1 MGVPHRAPAR
11 AASFGCPNPCSARRP
26 TAGAPPRF
34 THPPPHLPPR
44 AISSP
49 KVTRRFC
56 RLPLAIFWD
65 LAKESSSRRPA
76 AVMRTATKHLEGK
89 GVAPFARRP
98 ASFPGR
104 RSQASTAQKGAPL
117 AAGQRRASPIK
128 SIPHVASVDET
139 PQTEQKTLRMRLP
152 LGLAALLVTEPIVQ
166 WCGNLNPLPF
176 RTGACPGLPPAPR
189 PLFALRTDSPAA
201 DCPSRGTVLLL
212 SPDGSHVSFNYS
224 YQDLH

>member
-1 MGVPHRAPAR
+1 MEVSRRAPAR
-11 AASFGCPNPCSARRP
+11 AASFGCPNPCSARRL

-34 THPPPHLPPR
+34 TRPPPHLPPR

-76 AVMRTATKHLEGK
+76 AVMRTATKHLEG
-89 GVAPFARRP
+89 APQGDARRP

-104 RSQASTAQKGAPL
+104 KSQASTAQKGAPL

-128 SIPHVASVDET
+128 SIPHVALVSST

-176 RTGACPGLPPAPR
+176 RTGARASRRLR
-189 PLFALRTDSPAA
+189 PLRP
-201 DCPSRGTVLLL
+201 
-212 SPDGSHVSFNYS
+212 
-224 YQDLH
+224 